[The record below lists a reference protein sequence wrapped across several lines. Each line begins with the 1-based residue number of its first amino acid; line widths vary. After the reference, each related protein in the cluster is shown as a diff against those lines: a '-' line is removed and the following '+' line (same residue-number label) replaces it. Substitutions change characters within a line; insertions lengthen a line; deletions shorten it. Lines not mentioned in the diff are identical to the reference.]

1 MVKRGA
7 AAGLQ
12 QSNYERIPLEEVVRF
27 LALNIGHI
35 HSVNQGAKEA
45 GYSQSY
51 FSRQVKEIY
60 GIQPLVIYNRIK
72 LIEILLFLLDCP
84 NGKSAALAEKTN
96 FRSGRMLGE
105 FLARHANVSIPEL
118 RLFKGHK
125 IRHIPYAGAGYL

>member
-84 NGKSAALAEKTN
+84 NGKSAALAEKT
-96 FRSGRMLGE
+96 RSEERRVGNECRCE
-105 FLARHANVSIPEL
+105 
-118 RLFKGHK
+118 
-125 IRHIPYAGAGYL
+125 GA